1 MPYLEVNEITKSFG
15 DLSLIENA
23 SFVIEEGQ
31 KVALIAQNGAG
42 KSTLLNIIAGKIES
56 DSGSIRYEKD
66 LRISYLSQEID
77 LDKNMVISQA
87 VFSAQSSVLRAVEQ
101 YEDAILNP
109 ENQQAYQMA
118 MEEMDRLNAWDFE
131 LRFKQILTQLKITD
145 LKQKIGSLSGGQK
158 KRVALAMELIN
169 TPDFLILDEPTN
181 HLDLD
186 MIEWLENFIIKEHI
200 TLLMVTHD
208 RYFLERTCSEILE
221 LSDRTIYRYKGNYS
235 YYLEKRE
242 ERLAMQQKEVDKAQN
257 IMRTEIVW
265 MRSTPPARTSKSK
278 YRIDNFE
285 KLREQASTRRNEVAV
300 ELNIDMKR
308 LGSKIAEFKN
318 VSFAFDD
325 KPMLKNFSYNFN
337 RAERIGIIGNN
348 GSGKTTFLNLLT
360 GALQATSGELEIG
373 ETVSFGYYSQQGI
386 NFNDGDRVID
396 AIREIAE
403 YMPLAGGKHLTAEV
417 LLEKFL
423 FERKRQY
430 DYIEKL
436 SGGERK
442 RLYLCSI
449 LITNPNFL
457 ILDEPTNDL
466 DIVTINVLEAF
477 LQDFKGNIIVVSHD
491 RYFMDK
497 IVDQLFVFRG
507 EALIEVFAGSY
518 SHFRIAEDTKAQGA
532 KSQDKNE
539 KISETKSRRQE
550 TKTVKLS
557 YKEQREFDS
566 IEMEIEKLNEQK
578 ARIET
583 SFELEMSQD
592 EIINKSKELEKI
604 NKLLES
610 KEDRWLE
617 LSMKTENNI

>member
-15 DLSLIENA
+15 DFSLIENA
-23 SFVIEEGQ
+23 SFIVEQGQ

-42 KSTLLNIIAGKIES
+42 KSTLLNIITGQLEADLGTV
-56 DSGSIRYEKD
+56 RFEKD
-66 LRISYLSQEID
+66 LNISYLSQNID
-77 LDKNMVISQA
+77 LDENLSVSQV
-87 VFSAQSSVLRAVEQ
+87 VFSAQSPILKAVEQ
-101 YEDAILNP
+101 YEDALLNP
-109 ENQQAYQMA
+109 DNQRACQIAIEQ
-118 MEEMDRLNAWDFE
+118 MDRLNAWDFE

-145 LKQKIGSLSGGQK
+145 LKQKIGTLSGGQK

-186 MIEWLENFIIKEHI
+186 MIEWLENFIIKERI

-221 LSDRTIYRYKGNYS
+221 LSDKTIYRYKGNYS

-242 ERLAMQQKEVDKAQN
+242 ERLENQQKEVDKARN
-257 IMRTEIVW
+257 LMRTEIVW

-285 KLREQASTRRNEVAV
+285 KLREQASVRRNESSV

-308 LGSKIAEFKN
+308 LGSKIAEFKK

-325 KPMLKNFSYNFN
+325 RIILNDFSYNFN
-337 RAERIGIIGNN
+337 RAERIGVIGNN
-348 GSGKTTFLNLLT
+348 GTGKTTFLNLLT
-360 GALQATSGELEIG
+360 GALKAESGDVEIG
-373 ETVSFGYYSQQGI
+373 ETVSFGYYNQQGI

-403 YMPLAGGKHLTAEV
+403 YMPLAGGKHLTAEA

-430 DYIEKL
+430 DFIEKL
-436 SGGERK
+436 SGGEKK

-477 LQDFKGNIIVVSHD
+477 LQDFQGNIIVVSHD

-507 EALIEVFAGSY
+507 NAKVEVFAGSY
-518 SHFRIAEDTKAQGA
+518 SHFRLAEDRKYSQE
-532 KSQDKNE
+532 KSQNKKE
-539 KISETKSRRQE
+539 KTIETKSRRQN
-550 TKTVKLS
+550 KSSKKLS
-557 YKEQREFDS
+557 Y
-566 IEMEIEKLNEQK
+566 NEQK
-578 ARIET
+578 EFDALEADIDLLNYQKSEIET
-583 SFELEMSQD
+583 GFEQSVFSQD
-592 EIINKSKELEKI
+592 EIVKKSKELEKI
-604 NKLLES
+604 NNLLEE
-610 KEDRWLE
+610 KENMWLE
-617 LSMKTENNI
+617 LSLKME

>member
-1 MPYLEVNEITKSFG
+1 MPYLEVNEISKSFG

-23 SFVIEEGQ
+23 SFVINEGQ

-42 KSTLLNIIAGKIES
+42 KSTLLNIITEQLEA
-56 DSGSIRYEKD
+56 DSGTVRFEKD
-66 LRISYLSQEID
+66 LNISYLSQNID
-77 LDKNMVISQA
+77 LDENMSVSQV
-87 VFSAQSSVLRAVEQ
+87 VFSAQSPILKAVEQ
-101 YEDAILNP
+101 YEEAILHP
-109 ENQQAYQMA
+109 DNQQAYQIA
-118 MEEMDRLNAWDFE
+118 IEQMDRLNAWDLE
-131 LRFKQILTQLKITD
+131 LRFKQILTQLKIND
-145 LKQKIGSLSGGQK
+145 LKQKITALSGGQK

-186 MIEWLENFIIKEHI
+186 MIEWLENFIIKERI

-221 LSDRTIYRYKGNYS
+221 LSDKTIYRYKGNYS

-242 ERLAMQQKEVDKAQN
+242 ERLENQQKEVDKARN
-257 IMRTEIVW
+257 LMRTEIVW

-285 KLREQASTRRNEVAV
+285 KLREQASVRRNESAV

-318 VSFAFDD
+318 VCFAFDD
-325 KPMLKNFSYNFN
+325 KIMLDNFSYNFN

-348 GSGKTTFLNLLT
+348 GTGKTTFLNLLT
-360 GALQATSGELEIG
+360 GALKAGSGDVEIG
-373 ETVSFGYYSQQGI
+373 ETVSFGYYNQQGI

-403 YMPLAGGKHLTAEV
+403 YMPLAGGKHLTAEA

-430 DYIEKL
+430 DFIEKL
-436 SGGERK
+436 SGGEKK
-442 RLYLCSI
+442 RLYLCSV

-477 LQDFKGNIIVVSHD
+477 LQDFQGNIIVVSHD

-507 EALIEVFAGSY
+507 NAVIEVFAGSY
-518 SHFRIAEDTKAQGA
+518 SHFRLTEDRKAQSE
-532 KSQDKNE
+532 KLQDNTPKASEIKNW
-539 KISETKSRRQE
+539 RQE
-550 TKTVKLS
+550 TKTKKLN
-557 YKEQREFDS
+557 YNEQREFDTLEAE
-566 IEMEIEKLNEQK
+566 IDELNKQKANIEKG
-578 ARIET
+578 
-583 SFELEMSQD
+583 FELSEFSQD
-592 EIINKSKELEKI
+592 DIVEKSKELETI
-604 NKLLES
+604 NKLLDD

-617 LSMKTENNI
+617 LSMKIE